1 MPRLGR
7 RACFAIFAVAFA
19 VRLTATA
26 AVGFSTLRFGDASA
40 YVFAARALAQTGHY
54 PLRTDSYI
62 FRPPGYPAFL
72 VAVTL
77 GHPDRIALA
86 KLANVVLGAASC
98 LVLAALSARLFRR
111 RSLALA
117 TGLLGA
123 ICPGLVI
130 VGADVQSEPLF
141 ILLQIGAAFFL
152 VAAVDRPSSNLA
164 LVAGAMVG
172 LAALTRP
179 AELALVPLLA
189 APLGDRRYPVR
200 ARAHLA
206 GSAILG
212 FALTLAPWTIRNAMV
227 FREFIP
233 VHDGAGIVF
242 YQGNSDWTIR
252 FYRDVHTR
260 EEFDRWIS
268 GMDSEIRKVVDGLDR
283 AGRTSPSGRSRHFF
297 QLALAERTADLAGWA
312 RLSMRKAWDWLR
324 PYPSPI
330 FWPMPVVLATGAF
343 YTALCGLTVVGLVRE
358 KRRRLRAFVL
368 AFLAL
373 TMLPYLAMLVLWR
386 YRIACWDP
394 VLVLYGA
401 VGAWTLRPKSAAR
414 ELD

>member
-7 RACFAIFAVAFA
+7 RACLAIVTVAVT
-19 VRLTATA
+19 VRLAATA

-86 KLANVVLGAASC
+86 KLANVGLGAASC

-111 RSLALA
+111 RRLAVA

-141 ILLQIGAAFFL
+141 ILLQLCAAFLL

-164 LVAGAMVG
+164 LAAGALVG

-206 GSAILG
+206 VSAVLG
-212 FALTLAPWTIRNAMV
+212 FALALAPWTIRNALV
-227 FREFIP
+227 FHEFIP

-252 FYRDVHTR
+252 FYQDVHDR
-260 EEFDRWIS
+260 EGFDRWIS
-268 GMDSEIRKVVDGLDR
+268 GMDAAIRDEVDGLDR
-283 AGRTSPSGRSRHFF
+283 AGRTSPSGRSRHFVR
-297 QLALAERTADLAGWA
+297 LALAERTADLAGWA
-312 RLSMRKAWDWLR
+312 RLSARKAWDWLR

-330 FWPMPVVLATGAF
+330 FWPMPVVVATGAF
-343 YTALCGLTVVGLVRE
+343 YTALSALTVVGLVRE
-358 KRRRLRAFVL
+358 RRRRLRAFVVG
-368 AFLAL
+368 FLAL

-386 YRIACWDP
+386 YRLACWDP

-401 VGAWTLRPKSAAR
+401 FGAWTLRPASTPRA
-414 ELD
+414 LD